1 LAATLRARRSTPA
14 DKPLFITT
22 KPRLLL
28 SETGRFHVRAFFF
41 ETTLKDLMNP
51 APASKTFFIPT
62 NLQLRR
68 TQQWRI
74 GAGRF
79 EPIATIFWAL
89 ASLIAASVAAFA

>member
-1 LAATLRARRSTPA
+1 MNLALASQSFL
-14 DKPLFITT
+14 
-22 KPRLLL
+22 
-28 SETGRFHVRAFFF
+28 
-41 ETTLKDLMNP
+41 NP
-51 APASKTFFIPT
+51 SNPH
-62 NLQLRR
+62 LRR